1 MGKFL
6 RNLFGQS
13 TKNIESQ
20 QFSSNDILKKYD
32 AEYIRYCIEHEQ
44 VVSALEAGLR
54 DSDDPKEIAMQTLK
68 AACTFYGG
76 DWAGILEVDLDFDV
90 WEPIWWYN
98 PGIQDRTTQL
108 VLKYETA
115 AIMPTWISAM
125 KQGKNL
131 VIPDVS
137 VTKEECPDEY
147 AVYRRLFIQS
157 VIAAPFAP
165 HPVGFLVIRNPSR
178 YIDHTSMLNVF
189 AYVLHRAMAQQKA
202 LESAKLMPTSED
214 IQNDKDIVVKFF
226 GDMEICTSKGVLS
239 ERFFNSPKSSRV
251 VTYLLLNPKTAHP
264 PLEIYHTLWP
274 EECIEPEVAGRNIR
288 GYIYRFRQA
297 FSLICDYP
305 LIESTPNGY
314 RINPNL
320 NIITDVQQ
328 FDRLCEAMRQTVL
341 SVQKVSFMKK
351 ALHLYRGPL
360 FSGAQDE
367 HWIISQ
373 VNLYRLRYVALVN
386 ELLSTLA
393 ATQDFA
399 CVQHYAIRAID
410 IMPGNLKAY
419 YWLIVATYHLGAVE
433 LARTELNR
441 AKLSLT
447 SEEYSILVKTLK
459 KAEGI
464 SIGELI
470 K

>member
-1 MGKFL
+1 MK
-6 RNLFGQS
+6 
-13 TKNIESQ
+13 
-20 QFSSNDILKKYD
+20 
-32 AEYIRYCIEHEQ
+32 
-44 VVSALEAGLR
+44 V
-54 DSDDPKEIAMQTLK
+54 
-68 AACTFYGG
+68 ACTFYGG
-76 DWAGILEVDLDFDV
+76 DWAGVLEVDLDFEI
-90 WEPIWWYN
+90 WEPVWWYN

-108 VLKYETA
+108 LLEYETA
-115 AIMPTWISAM
+115 DIMPTWISAM

-137 VTKEECPDEY
+137 TTKENSPDEY
-147 AVYRRLFIQS
+147 AVYRRLLIQS
-157 VIAAPFAP
+157 VLAAPFAP

-178 YIDHTSMLNVF
+178 HLEHTGTLNVL
-189 AYVLHRAMAQQKA
+189 AYVLHRAMVQQKV
-202 LESAKLMPTSED
+202 LESAKLMPTSES
-214 IQNDKDIVVKFF
+214 IQSDKDIAIKFF

-251 VTYLLLNPKTAHP
+251 VAYLLLNPKTAHP

-305 LIESTPNGY
+305 LIESTANGY

-328 FDRLCEAMRQTVL
+328 FDRLCEAARQTVL
-341 SVQKVSFMKK
+341 SVQKVNYMKK

-360 FSGAQDE
+360 FRGAQDD
-367 HWIISQ
+367 HWIVSQ

-386 ELLSTLA
+386 ELLSTLV
-393 ATQDFA
+393 ATQDYA
-399 CVQHYAIRAID
+399 CVQHYAIRAIE

-419 YWLIVATYHLGAVE
+419 YWLIIATYHLGAVE

-447 SEEYSILVKTLK
+447 SEEYGILLGNLK
-459 KAEGI
+459 KAKDI
-464 SIGELI
+464 SVEELT

>member
-1 MGKFL
+1 MGNFL

-13 TKNIESQ
+13 TRNIESQ
-20 QFSSNDILKKYD
+20 QLLSNDILKKYD

-44 VVSALEAGLR
+44 VVSALEVGLH
-54 DSDDPKEIAMQTLK
+54 DSDDPKEIAIQTLK
-68 AACTFYGG
+68 TACTFYGG

-108 VLKYETA
+108 VLEYETA

-137 VTKEECPDEY
+137 VTKEERPDEY

-165 HPVGFLVIRNPSR
+165 NPVGFLVIRNPSR
-178 YIDHTSMLNVF
+178 YIEHTSMLNVF
-189 AYVLHRAMAQQKA
+189 AYVLHRAMAQQKV

-251 VTYLLLNPKTAHP
+251 VAYLLLNPKTAHP

-305 LIESTPNGY
+305 LIESTANGY

-341 SVQKVSFMKK
+341 SVQKVNFMKK

-360 FSGAQDE
+360 FRGAQDD

-373 VNLYRLRYVALVN
+373 VNLYRLRYVALAN

-393 ATQDFA
+393 ATQDYA
-399 CVQHYAIRAID
+399 CVQHYAIRTLE

-433 LARTELNR
+433 LARTELSR
-441 AKLSLT
+441 AKLALT
-447 SEEYSILVKTLK
+447 SEEYGILLGNLE
-459 KAEGI
+459 KAKDI
-464 SIGELI
+464 SVEELT

>member
-1 MGKFL
+1 M
-6 RNLFGQS
+6 
-13 TKNIESQ
+13 
-20 QFSSNDILKKYD
+20 
-32 AEYIRYCIEHEQ
+32 
-44 VVSALEAGLR
+44 
-54 DSDDPKEIAMQTLK
+54 
-68 AACTFYGG
+68 
-76 DWAGILEVDLDFDV
+76 
-90 WEPIWWYN
+90 
-98 PGIQDRTTQL
+98 
-108 VLKYETA
+108 
-115 AIMPTWISAM
+115 
-125 KQGKNL
+125 
-131 VIPDVS
+131 
-137 VTKEECPDEY
+137 
-147 AVYRRLFIQS
+147 
-157 VIAAPFAP
+157 
-165 HPVGFLVIRNPSR
+165 
-178 YIDHTSMLNVF
+178 
-189 AYVLHRAMAQQKA
+189 
-202 LESAKLMPTSED
+202 
-214 IQNDKDIVVKFF
+214 
-226 GDMEICTSKGVLS
+226 
-239 ERFFNSPKSSRV
+239 
-251 VTYLLLNPKTAHP
+251 
-264 PLEIYHTLWP
+264 
-274 EECIEPEVAGRNIR
+274 AGRNIR

-305 LIESTPNGY
+305 LIESTANGY

-419 YWLIVATYHLGAVE
+419 HWLIVATYHLGAVE

-447 SEEYSILVKTLK
+447 SEEYSILVETLK

>member
-1 MGKFL
+1 MANFFK
-6 RNLFGQS
+6 NLFEKAG
-13 TKNIESQ
+13 KESQ
-20 QFSSNDILKKYD
+20 RPSNNLLNQYD
-32 AEYIRYCIEHEQ
+32 EEYIQYCIEQEQ
-44 VVSALEAGLR
+44 IVSALEASLH
-54 DSDDPKEIAMQTLK
+54 DSDDPKEIAIQTLK
-68 AACTFYGG
+68 TACTFYGG
-76 DWAGILEVDLDFDV
+76 DWAGILEVDLDFDI

-108 VLKYETA
+108 IFEYEA
-115 AIMPTWISAM
+115 AEIMPTWICAM
-125 KQGKNL
+125 NQGKNL

-137 VTKEECPDEY
+137 ATKESSPDEY

-157 VIAAPFAP
+157 IIAAPFAP
-165 HPVGFLVIRNPSR
+165 NPVGFLVIRNPTR
-178 YIDHTSMLNVF
+178 YIERTSMLNVL
-189 AYVLHRAMAQQKA
+189 AYVLHRAMAQQKV

-305 LIESTPNGY
+305 LIESTANGY

-328 FDRLCEAMRQTVL
+328 FDRLCEAVRQTVL
-341 SVQKVSFMKK
+341 SVQKVNFMKK

-360 FSGAQDE
+360 FRGAQDD
-367 HWIISQ
+367 HWIISR

-399 CVQHYAIRAID
+399 CVQHYAIKAID

-419 YWLIVATYHLGAVE
+419 YWLIVATYHLGSLE

-447 SEEYSILVKTLK
+447 SEEYSVLLENLK